1 MAAKKAIGTLLQ
13 VGDGASP
20 EVFTTIGGLSSITGP
35 NFTSNS
41 IDVTSHDTTGGFREK
56 ITGLKDAGQI
66 SGTLFFDCS
75 LSQHQALLD
84 DYKANTAKN
93 YRLVLATFSP
103 QKYFSFSATP
113 SEVNYTFNVDGAQ
126 EAQVT
131 FEISGDAT
139 ENF

>member
-1 MAAKKAIGTLLQ
+1 MAAKKAINSALQ

-35 NFTSNS
+35 NFTSNT

-56 ITGLKDAGQI
+56 ITGLKDAGSI
-66 SGTLFFDCS
+66 SGTLFFDAA
-75 LSQHQALLD
+75 LAQHQALLD
-84 DYKANTAKN
+84 DYKANTKKN
-93 YRLVLATFSP
+93 YRLVLATFNP
-103 QKYFSFSATP
+103 TKFFSFSATP
-113 SEVNYTFNVDGAQ
+113 SEVNYTFGVDGAQ

-139 ENF
+139 DNF